1 MIRRSQAEK
10 REIIHL
16 VEHSAL
22 SVKETLDE
30 LQVPRSTFYRWYK
43 QYLEEGEEGLVDHRP
58 NLHQICPSWRMG
70 QVNRIPQEVKQQVVE
85 LALEHPDRS
94 PRQIAWLFTD
104 EKGYFISESSTYRI
118 LKGFDLVESTAF
130 RVMSAAEKYKHP
142 TKRIHELWQT
152 DFTYFK
158 IQGWGWYYL
167 STVLDDF
174 SRYILA
180 WKLTP
185 TMSTTDVQDTLLMA
199 LASTGLDH
207 ALVAHRPRLLSDNGS
222 CYVSGE
228 LRSFLQHRH
237 IEHTRSAPYHPM
249 TQGKIERYHRSM
261 KNIVNLQ
268 NYYLPIE
275 LETEIASFVNYYNH
289 QRYHESLDNLT
300 PADVY
305 FGRAKEVLTK
315 RDQVKKQKM
324 QQRRLQNLQWP
335 EEPFRFLEDMLILK
349 SALAGAFVYK
359 LTARSIVQHKCNLQL
374 DTVFDNV
381 AVLVDLHILVLDP
394 GGPDIPDRFHCSGN
408 TLLEG
413 IVKALGGG
421 SLDLGN
427 TCYSHGKL
435 LSCLGKVGNV

>member
-1 MIRRSQAEK
+1 MIRRGEAEK

-22 SVKETLDE
+22 SVKKTLDE
-30 LQVPRSTFYRWYK
+30 LQVPRSSFYRWYK
-43 QYLEEGEEGLVDHRP
+43 QYLQEGEEGLVDHRP
-58 NLHQICPSWRMG
+58 NPR
-70 QVNRIPQEVKQQVVE
+70 QVWNRIPQEVKQQVVE

-104 EKGYFISESSTYRI
+104 EKGYFISESSAYRI
-118 LKGFDLVESTAF
+118 LKSFDLVESPAF
-130 RVMSAAEKYKHP
+130 QVISAAEHFKQP

-185 TMSTTDVQDTLLMA
+185 TMSATDVQDTLLLA
-199 LASTGLDH
+199 LASTGLDQ
-207 ALVAHRPRLLSDNGS
+207 ALVQHRPRLLSDNGS
-222 CYVSGE
+222 CYISGE
-228 LRSFLQHRH
+228 LRTFLEQKGM
-237 IEHTRSAPYHPM
+237 EHTRSAPYHPM

-268 NYYLPIE
+268 NYFLPSQ
-275 LETEIASFVNYYNH
+275 LQTEIASFVNYYNH

-305 FGRAKEVLTK
+305 FGRAKEVLSK
-315 RDQVKKQKM
+315 RDQIKKQTL
-324 QQRRLQNLQWP
+324 QQRRLQNLQP
-335 EEPFRFLEDMLILK
+335 
-349 SALAGAFVYK
+349 SV
-359 LTARSIVQHKCNLQL
+359 V
-374 DTVFDNV
+374 
-381 AVLVDLHILVLDP
+381 
-394 GGPDIPDRFHCSGN
+394 
-408 TLLEG
+408 
-413 IVKALGGG
+413 
-421 SLDLGN
+421 
-427 TCYSHGKL
+427 
-435 LSCLGKVGNV
+435 

>member
-1 MIRRSQAEK
+1 MIRRDEVEK

-16 VEHSAL
+16 VEHSDL
-22 SVKETLDE
+22 SVKKTLDE

-43 QYLEEGEEGLVDHRP
+43 QYLEEGEEGLIDHRP
-58 NLHQICPSWRMG
+58 NPHQIW
-70 QVNRIPQEVKQQVVE
+70 NRIPQEVKQQVVE

-104 EKGYFISESSTYRI
+104 EKGYFISESSAYRI
-118 LKGFDLVESTAF
+118 LKSFDLVESPAF
-130 RVMSAAEKYKHP
+130 QVISAAEHFKQP

-199 LASTGLDH
+199 LASTGLDQV
-207 ALVAHRPRLLSDNGS
+207 LVEHRPRLLSDNGA
-222 CYVSGE
+222 CYLSGE
-228 LRSFLQHRH
+228 LRDFLQERH
-237 IEHTRSAPYHPM
+237 MEHTRSAPYHPM

-261 KNIVNLQ
+261 KIIVNLQ
-268 NYYLPIE
+268 NYFLPNQ
-275 LETEIASFVNYYNH
+275 LEVQIASFVNFYNH

-315 RDQVKKQKM
+315 RDQIKKQTM
-324 QQRRLQNLQWP
+324 QQRRLQNLQP
-335 EEPFRFLEDMLILK
+335 
-349 SALAGAFVYK
+349 S
-359 LTARSIVQHKCNLQL
+359 
-374 DTVFDNV
+374 TV
-381 AVLVDLHILVLDP
+381 
-394 GGPDIPDRFHCSGN
+394 
-408 TLLEG
+408 
-413 IVKALGGG
+413 
-421 SLDLGN
+421 
-427 TCYSHGKL
+427 
-435 LSCLGKVGNV
+435 

>member
-1 MIRRSQAEK
+1 MEQGISGSRQAAIGGRYKARSRQPGSGGDAQRERAAQGRGSRTNLEEPRTEKKLAGQGNEVGRMIRRAEAEK
-10 REIIHL
+10 REVIHL

-22 SVKETLDE
+22 SVKKTLDE

-43 QYLEEGEEGLVDHRP
+43 QYLEEGEEGL
-58 NLHQICPSWRMG
+58 
-70 QVNRIPQEVKQQVVE
+70 VE

-118 LKGFDLVESTAF
+118 LKGFDLVESPAF
-130 RVMSAAEKYKHP
+130 RVMSAAEKYQHP
-142 TKRIHELWQT
+142 TKHVHELWQT

-174 SRYILA
+174 SRYIIA
-180 WKLTP
+180 WKLTA
-185 TMSTTDVQDTLLMA
+185 TMSTTDVQETLLMA
-199 LASTGLDH
+199 LASTGLDQ
-207 ALVAHRPRLLSDNGS
+207 ALVEHRPRLLSDNGS

-228 LRSFLQHRH
+228 LRSFLEHRH

-261 KNIVNLQ
+261 KNIVNLH
-268 NYYLPIE
+268 NYFLPTE

-315 RDQVKKQKM
+315 RDQIKKQTL
-324 QQRRLQNLQWP
+324 QQRRLQNLQP
-335 EEPFRFLEDMLILK
+335 
-349 SALAGAFVYK
+349 SAV
-359 LTARSIVQHKCNLQL
+359 
-374 DTVFDNV
+374 
-381 AVLVDLHILVLDP
+381 
-394 GGPDIPDRFHCSGN
+394 
-408 TLLEG
+408 
-413 IVKALGGG
+413 
-421 SLDLGN
+421 
-427 TCYSHGKL
+427 
-435 LSCLGKVGNV
+435 

>member
-1 MIRRSQAEK
+1 MIRRSEAEK

-22 SVKETLDE
+22 SVKKTLAE

-58 NLHQICPSWRMG
+58 NPHQIW
-70 QVNRIPQEVKQQVVE
+70 NRIPQEVKQQVVE

-118 LKGFDLVESTAF
+118 LKGFDLVESPAF
-130 RVMSAAEKYKHP
+130 QVISAAEHFKQP

-174 SRYILA
+174 SRYIIA
-180 WKLTP
+180 WKLT
-185 TMSTTDVQDTLLMA
+185 TSMSATDVQETLLMA
-199 LASTGLDH
+199 LAASGLDH
-207 ALVAHRPRLLSDNGS
+207 ALVEHRPRLLSDNGS
-222 CYVSGE
+222 CYLSGE
-228 LRSFLQHRH
+228 LRDFLQDRQM
-237 IEHTRSAPYHPM
+237 EHTRSAPYHPM

-261 KNIVNLQ
+261 KNVVNLQ
-268 NYYLPIE
+268 NYFLPSQ
-275 LETEIASFVNYYNH
+275 LEIEIASFVNYYNH

-315 RDQVKKQKM
+315 RDQIKKQTF
-324 QQRRLQNLQWP
+324 QQRRLLNLQP
-335 EEPFRFLEDMLILK
+335 P
-349 SALAGAFVYK
+349 
-359 LTARSIVQHKCNLQL
+359 
-374 DTVFDNV
+374 
-381 AVLVDLHILVLDP
+381 AV
-394 GGPDIPDRFHCSGN
+394 
-408 TLLEG
+408 
-413 IVKALGGG
+413 
-421 SLDLGN
+421 
-427 TCYSHGKL
+427 
-435 LSCLGKVGNV
+435 